1 MGFISEDKNNKAFV
15 DICENSLFD
24 VWQRSYEFMEDYEEA
39 ISEDEATVSAFPQ
52 GMIVQYIPNGLIIMF
67 GPPEEIGDEYGRW

>member
-1 MGFISEDKNNKAFV
+1 MGFISDDKNNKAFA

-24 VWQRSYEFMEDYEEA
+24 VWQKSYDLMDDIMEE
-39 ISEDEATVSAFPQ
+39 EDEATYSSFPQ

-67 GPPEEIGDEYGRW
+67 GSPDQLGDEYGKW